1 MAVLKLKIT
10 VHSLL
15 SGGLMFDFNGQL
27 KLHPSSYILLRL
39 CIDWMIFFFLNH
51 SVHDKIGI
59 CMNKRS
65 YVRG

>member
-39 CIDWMIFFFLNH
+39 CIDWMIFFFFKSL
-51 SVHDKIGI
+51 SP
-59 CMNKRS
+59 KRS